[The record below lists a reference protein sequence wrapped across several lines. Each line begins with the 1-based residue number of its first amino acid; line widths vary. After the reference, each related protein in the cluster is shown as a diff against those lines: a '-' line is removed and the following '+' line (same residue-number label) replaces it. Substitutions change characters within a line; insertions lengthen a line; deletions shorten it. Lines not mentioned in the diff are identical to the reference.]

1 MSKGTPIEEVFLE
14 LNKDPEFRKADRAI
28 KPRFEILKQVVIRR
42 VDLKMTQSELAKKA
56 GMHQSRISKVES
68 ADHDIRLSTLTSI
81 AEALKCEV
89 CIQLVPFEDG
99 QFTTIDIAELS
110 VESTDYLDTEAIP
123 LTLIFG

>member
-1 MSKGTPIEEVFLE
+1 MSKGVPMEKVFLE

-42 VDLKMTQSELAKKA
+42 IDLKMSQTDLAAKA
-56 GMHQSRISKVES
+56 GMHQSRISKIES

-89 CIQLVPFEDG
+89 CIQLVPFEDEE
-99 QFTTIDIAELS
+99 FTAIDVTELTLESIAEEG
-110 VESTDYLDTEAIP
+110 VEAARVTYIP
-123 LTLIFG
+123 G